1 MQNIEMW
8 VVVLVYLATII
19 IIGFAINRREKN
31 VGMNDYYVSQRSLPP
46 IVIAFSLVATSQSG
60 MVFLGA
66 PGTCTDGMDM
76 HGRRRFGYYALQPCT
91 WKTNAVPWRKI

>member
-31 VGMNDYYVSQRSLPP
+31 VGMNDYYVSQRSYRQL
-46 IVIAFSLVATSQSG
+46 SLH
-60 MVFLGA
+60 FL
-66 PGTCTDGMDM
+66 
-76 HGRRRFGYYALQPCT
+76 
-91 WKTNAVPWRKI
+91 